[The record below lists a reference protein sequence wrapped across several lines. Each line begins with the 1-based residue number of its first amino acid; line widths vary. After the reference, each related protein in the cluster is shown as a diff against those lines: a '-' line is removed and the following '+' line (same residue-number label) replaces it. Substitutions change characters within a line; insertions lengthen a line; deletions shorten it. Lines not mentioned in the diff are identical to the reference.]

1 MLDAEKP
8 GEGLA
13 PSHRPRVSSGEQQE
27 YLEDNTAKGFD
38 QASPPPR
45 DRGRGMSTIEH
56 AMELARNYIPVF
68 PCRPDKSPYTDHG
81 FKDAS
86 TDLRMVRRLFGP
98 RPDALI
104 GVPTGHRFDVLDI
117 DVKHF
122 EPVEWLKACEPEIPR
137 TRTHRT
143 RSGGLH
149 YLFKPSRRFR
159 NTISKIERGVDTKAK
174 GGYVIWWPSEGHPV
188 FDGDLLA
195 DIPEWL
201 LDLVKPEERQERP
214 AVAPRGTPDMSNPF
228 HYLLHHRAQETVQ
241 RVLQRASDATPGN
254 RQFTYWWCSQRL
266 KEIVDE
272 GYLDLRDA
280 HDLLFEA
287 ALVSAEPGSEDGIR
301 HAIRVLR

>member
-56 AMELARNYIPVF
+56 AMELARNHIPVF

-201 LDLVKPEERQERP
+201 LDLVKPEERQERRRRAAAARRICRTP
-214 AVAPRGTPDMSNPF
+214 SIISCTTGHRRPSSAFCSARPMPPRAIVNSPTGGAPSGSRRSST
-228 HYLLHHRAQETVQ
+228 RAT
-241 RVLQRASDATPGN
+241 
-254 RQFTYWWCSQRL
+254 
-266 KEIVDE
+266 
-272 GYLDLRDA
+272 
-280 HDLLFEA
+280 
-287 ALVSAEPGSEDGIR
+287 
-301 HAIRVLR
+301 